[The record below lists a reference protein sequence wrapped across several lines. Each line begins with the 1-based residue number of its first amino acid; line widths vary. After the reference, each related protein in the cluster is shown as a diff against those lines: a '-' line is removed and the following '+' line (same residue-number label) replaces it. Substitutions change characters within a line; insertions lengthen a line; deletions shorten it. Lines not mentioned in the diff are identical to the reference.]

1 MQSCDVFQTTP
12 SHFILFVPDSDNV
25 KKYAAYFFAEVGE
38 SLTKTTDQ
46 LVESAHQY
54 TDKCLVRGNYV
65 VKDVTSSQHG
75 DKLLRGIL
83 PLNSYNAADMGLS
96 FTDPNMLLSYHY

>member
-1 MQSCDVFQTTP
+1 MLQE
-12 SHFILFVPDSDNV
+12 
-25 KKYAAYFFAEVGE
+25 YFDEVGE

-54 TDKCLVRGNYV
+54 THKSLVRGNYI
-65 VKDVTSSQHG
+65 VKDVTSPQHG

-83 PLNSYNAADMGLS
+83 HLNSYNAADMGLS
-96 FTDPNMLLSYHY
+96 FVDPDLLLSYHY